1 MELTRES
8 IFIEDPEVDAH
19 ELLRSL
25 HRSSHLSLLA
35 QRWTRTTGSDP
46 YMAARHYCKLRS
58 LHRMLFLPLCVSLF
72 LTAGILIA
80 TAIAYSASFIHI
92 GAIVILLYAAI
103 FLFGYCKRQA
113 DKITAHIDFVADVN
127 NLSIILFGVVDDF
140 AARPILSEHELLTGV
155 RARCAQFVEE
165 YGACA
170 TEIRSGGTEPDD
182 EHPLLRSIVEDLR
195 STVVLA
201 TYKFGLIHDGKEFFS
216 EFTAQLH
223 AIVPQVVRA
232 HYCLTRAE

>member
-1 MELTRES
+1 
-8 IFIEDPEVDAH
+8 
-19 ELLRSL
+19 
-25 HRSSHLSLLA
+25 
-35 QRWTRTTGSDP
+35 
-46 YMAARHYCKLRS
+46 
-58 LHRMLFLPLCVSLF
+58 MLFLPLCVSLF

-140 AARPILSEHELLTGV
+140 AARPTMSDKDLVDGI
-155 RARCAQFVEE
+155 RARCALFVEE

-182 EHPLLRSIVEDLR
+182 EHPLLRCIVEDLR

-201 TYKFGLIHDGKEFFS
+201 TYRFGLIYDGEKFFS

-232 HYCLTRAE
+232 RYLETIAL